1 MEKKFS
7 TLASEINKP
16 LTFAARVA
24 ILIFLLILLL
34 TIVVFPLYD
43 IFQKGILYQLKY
55 RTDKFI
61 ILIIIEIV
69 TISGFYAFIKISFKN
84 RHLRSCKIIV
94 NEKGILHYN
103 SNDKII
109 KTIAYSDL
117 THAEKISFKKDV
129 YSEYA
134 HQKTLAKK
142 LVVHIKDQK
151 NTVVPM
157 VIDMNM
163 DLMVIKNKHLLYVH
177 FINGI
182 LTFRPDLKIDSVV
195 YSDYCINEKTLQYDR
210 TKRKGFLRETIII
223 GIISFMLIF
232 FLFIILKIF
241 F

>member
-16 LTFAARVA
+16 LTFAARA
-24 ILIFLLILLL
+24 GILIFLLTVLL
-34 TIVVFPLYD
+34 TIVVFPMYD
-43 IFQKGILYQLKY
+43 ILQKGILYQLKY
-55 RTDKFI
+55 RTDKLI

-69 TISGFYAFIKISFKN
+69 TIAGFYALIKISLKN
-84 RHLRSCKIIV
+84 RHLRTCKIIV

-103 SNDKII
+103 SDDKII

-117 THAEKISFKKDV
+117 THAEKISFRKDV

-142 LVVHIKDQK
+142 LVVHTKGK
-151 NTVVPM
+151 NNTVIPM
-157 VIDMNM
+157 VIDMIM
-163 DLMVIKNKHLLYVH
+163 DLLVLKNKHLLYVH

-182 LTFRPDLKIDSVV
+182 RTFSPDLKIDPIV
-195 YSDYCINEKTLQYDR
+195 YSDYCIDEKTLQYDR
-210 TKRKGFLRETIII
+210 NKRKGFLRETFII
-223 GIISFMLIF
+223 GIIAFILIF
-232 FLFIILKIF
+232 LLFIILKIF